1 MSNNI
6 SFQLIKPI
14 ISTSFKMSLSAALQ
28 RILLQE
34 LKSKSRN
41 AEIFETLYQPFI
53 GIQVITARAHC
64 RAGS

>member
-1 MSNNI
+1 
-6 SFQLIKPI
+6 
-14 ISTSFKMSLSAALQ
+14 MSLSAALQ

-53 GIQVITARAHC
+53 GIQVTARAVGGHFGFEKN
-64 RAGS
+64 AFLLSPKT